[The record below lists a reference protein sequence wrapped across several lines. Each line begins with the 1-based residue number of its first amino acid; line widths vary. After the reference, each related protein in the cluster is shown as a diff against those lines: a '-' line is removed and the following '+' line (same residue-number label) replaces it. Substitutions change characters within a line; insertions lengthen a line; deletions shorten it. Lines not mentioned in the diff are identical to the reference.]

1 MNTKPTDIEA
11 TALRPEN
18 PGGIDTAGR
27 AGTPV
32 QITLNA
38 VLAAL
43 EDNEPKVL
51 CVTRG
56 DSPLAL
62 PYGPFDPREHRTF
75 ELGLRDWV
83 TRQTQLP
90 LGYVEQLYTF
100 GDRGRE
106 GLGRSLDTPLEHLVS
121 VGYLALAAAAA
132 PVDDADARWRSW
144 YRFFPWEDWRSG
156 KPALLTD
163 AILPALGQWVRS
175 ADGQTREQRRARV
188 ETAFGQ
194 HDLRWEEERILER
207 FELMYEAGLVGE
219 RRASRTAIE
228 KSAPNE
234 DGLAARTGLPMVSD
248 HRRILA
254 TAIARL
260 RGKLK
265 YRPVIFQM
273 MGPAFT
279 LLDLQ
284 RSVEAIVGFALH
296 KQNFRRSVEA
306 TGLLVRTGTLS
317 DQTGGRPAALFR
329 VDRDALQNRADMG
342 LVIPRLVHKPTGRR
356 PTQ

>member
-1 MNTKPTDIEA
+1 MTTTPRQHQASQSRRDQSSRLEK
-11 TALRPEN
+11 
-18 PGGIDTAGR
+18 AGR

-56 DSPLAL
+56 ADHLAL

-75 ELGLRDWV
+75 ERGLRDWV
-83 TRQTQLP
+83 ARQTRLS

-106 GLGRSLDTPLEHLVS
+106 GLGRSLDTPIEHLVS
-121 VGYLALAAAAA
+121 VGYLALAGDAA

-144 YRFFPWEDWRSG
+144 YRFFPWEDWRAG
-156 KPALLTD
+156 KPALLSD
-163 AILPALGQWVRS
+163 AILPALDRWTDNRAGTVGDHRRS
-175 ADGQTREQRRARV
+175 RV
-188 ETAFGQ
+188 ETAFGLN
-194 HDLRWEEERILER
+194 DLGWEEERILER

-219 RRASRTAIE
+219 TPLHE
-228 KSAPNE
+228 SADQKDPPP
-234 DGLAARTGLPMVSD
+234 DADLKARTGLTMASD

-265 YRPVIFQM
+265 YRPVIFEM
-273 MGPAFT
+273 MGPTFT
-279 LLDLQ
+279 LFDLQ
-284 RSVEAIVGFALH
+284 RAVEAIVGFALH
-296 KQNFRRSVEA
+296 KQNFRRSVES
-306 TGLLVRTGTLS
+306 TGLLMRTGSMS
-317 DQTGGRPAALFR
+317 DQTGGRPAALFSVNR
-329 VDRDALQNRADMG
+329 EALRDRADMG
-342 LVIPRLVHKPTGRR
+342 LVIPRLGQKLRAPAKS
-356 PTQ
+356 